1 LKLILLKQYFCN
13 INQFKMIKKPL
24 RGNIP
29 IAPSLAAIDTY
40 LKPSE
45 SLVTKRLLLI
55 TLQTI
60 INAIIIGLI
69 AKVLVLLIDL
79 ITNLSFYGTLSFEER
94 SPAGHQLGI
103 LVLVVPVIG
112 ALIVGLM
119 ARFGSQAIRGHGIPE
134 AMEQVL
140 TNESKIKPIITLL
153 KPLSAAISIGT
164 GGPFGAEGPIISTG
178 GALGSLAGQLM
189 HITPNER
196 KIMLTAGATAGMA
209 AIFGTPMAAVLLA
222 IELLLF
228 EFSARSIIPVALA
241 CVTGTAMHHLLFE
254 SAPVFAMAALP
265 IPSYQNMIVYTLM
278 GAVIGVIAAGVSKSV
293 YWIEDVFE
301 HLPIHWMFWPAIGA
315 IAVGVVG
322 YFAPYTLGVGYNNI
336 AALLSGSMTVQMVL
350 GLCLLKFISW
360 AISLGSGTSGG
371 TLAPLLTIGGAT
383 GLGIGMLIL
392 YIEPSSSVNLPTC
405 ALIGMAAM
413 FAGASRALLTSV
425 VFAFETTMQPNGLLP
440 LMGACT
446 AAYFV
451 SFLLMKGTIMTE
463 KIQRRGI
470 ATPDAYEPDM
480 LQGMSAGELMHTAIP
495 VVSPDSLVEQVKKSI
510 QYRGDHQLKGFI
522 ACDKEGNM
530 IGRMHVNALYKADIA
545 KETTIAELINPQP
558 LYIYPDS
565 RIGLAIQLMDRYQ
578 TDFIP
583 VVERHEKT
591 KVIGIL
597 TAAMIFNAYSKH
609 KGTDQRYQRAIS
621 IKRRSYKLVVYGKQI
636 IGRD

>member
-1 LKLILLKQYFCN
+1 MFRKSS
-13 INQFKMIKKPL
+13 
-24 RGNIP
+24 RGKIP
-29 IAPSLAAIDTY
+29 IAPALADLEAY
-40 LKPSE
+40 LEPSG

-55 TLQTI
+55 SLQVI
-60 INAIIIGLI
+60 MNAIIIGGI
-69 AKVLVLLIDL
+69 AKLLVLLIDL
-79 ITNLSFYGTLSFEER
+79 ITNLSFYGIVSVEER

-103 LVLVVPVIG
+103 LVIVVPVIG
-112 ALIVGLM
+112 ALVVGMM
-119 ARFGSQAIRGHGIPE
+119 ARYGSQAIRGHGIPE

-153 KPLSAAISIGT
+153 KPISAAISIGT

-178 GALGSLAGQLM
+178 GALGSFAGQLM

-228 EFSARSIIPVALA
+228 EFSPRSIIPVALA
-241 CVTGTAMHHLLFE
+241 CVTGTAMHHLLFG
-254 SAPVFAMAALP
+254 SAPVFEMAPLP
-265 IPSYQNMIVYTLM
+265 TPSYQNMIAYTLM
-278 GAVIGVIAAGVSKSV
+278 GAVIGVIATGVSKSV
-293 YWIEDVFE
+293 YLIEDLFE

-322 YFAPYTLGVGYNNI
+322 YFAPYTLGVGYSNI
-336 AALLSGSMTVQMVL
+336 SALLSGSMTVQMVL

-360 AISLGSGTSGG
+360 AVSLGSGTSGG

-383 GLGIGMLIL
+383 GLGIGMLVM
-392 YIEPSSSVNLPTC
+392 YIYPSSNVNLPTC

-413 FAGASRALLTSV
+413 FAGASRALLTSII
-425 VFAFETTMQPNGLLP
+425 FAFETTMQPNGLLP

-451 SFLLMKGTIMTE
+451 SFLIMKGTIMTE

-470 ATPDAYEPDM
+470 ATPSAYEPDA
-480 LQGMSAGELMHTAIP
+480 LQGINVGELMHTKIP
-495 VVSPDSLVEQVKKSI
+495 VVSPQSFIEQVKKSV
-510 QYRGDHQLKGFI
+510 QHHKDNKLKGFI

-530 IGRMHVNALYKADIA
+530 LGRISISSLNNPNADKNRVIADILN
-545 KETTIAELINPQP
+545 KQQ
-558 LYIYPDS
+558 LYVYPDS
-565 RIGLAIQLMDRYQ
+565 RIALAIQLMDRYQ

-583 VVERHEKT
+583 VVDRTQKN
-591 KVIGIL
+591 KAIGIL
-597 TAAMIFNAYSKH
+597 TAPMIFAAYSKH

-621 IKRRSYKLVVYGKQI
+621 IKRSGYKLVVYGKQLL
-636 IGRD
+636 GKDNKKEES